1 MSSYEEAS
9 NLADTLQF
17 LKNLKD
23 PNNIFLDY
31 NASTKGIFKK
41 SYKFKIY
48 YKYEGNRP
56 NYALLLLNISRF
68 PNPNPRSS

>member
-1 MSSYEEAS
+1 MVKKILTMSSYEEAS
-9 NLADTLQF
+9 KLADTLQF

-48 YKYEGNRP
+48 YKYEGTSP
-56 NYALLLLNISRF
+56 NYAYISYK
-68 PNPNPRSS
+68 NCLSK